1 MNQLNGASLN
11 NYLIGGG
18 LMVQHTIEPAAR
30 IITAIGRD
38 LIKDLPA
45 SIVELVK
52 NSYDADASYVEIILS
67 KIDNKLHIK
76 ISDDGHGMDEQTIIG
91 TWLVPGTDHKF
102 RLKRSPKKRP
112 FQGRKGIGRYAAAV
126 LGNELELE
134 SVHDGK
140 KTIAYIDWKEFERKK
155 YLRDVKISVTSE
167 ETNSTNGTT
176 LNISGGQ
183 EYIELL
189 TDKEIKNILKEL
201 RKLVSPLD
209 SKIDDSFSISVEF
222 VDFYEEEFKNEK
234 IIIEPFPILEFY
246 NYRLTG
252 TISSDGQANLKFEN
266 AYKSPPEV
274 IDINKKFILEE
285 EDESY
290 CGNIKVDFK
299 VFDKDEEG
307 IDLIVTKLQNHTDE
321 QIGKR
326 FVKRTIKE
334 STGVGIY
341 RNGFR
346 IRPHGD
352 PGFDWLNL
360 DNRRV
365 QNPSMRIGS
374 DSVAGF
380 IDIEPE
386 EFSYLEEKSARDGL
400 KESSF
405 YNGLISLIKQ
415 AITLLENRRF
425 EYRQLKLKQARA
437 KTPSGSVQGLFDF
450 SEFQTDI
457 QSSIDDSL
465 NKIKKDPLK
474 IEQYTDQ
481 MKKDVEQKI
490 QTLEKQKNI
499 EYEHIKEIIAIYQG
513 QVTLGKIISV
523 ILHEGRKS
531 IGYFSNQLPRTIKW
545 LNKLGTE
552 EKLTELP
559 LFQRINDRLQT
570 TEKES
575 KSLTRLFKK
584 LDPLTIT
591 RRTKPKSIDLKEII
605 KHVYEIFESE
615 LKYSNIRFET
625 NVDGDTVV
633 YGTEEDFLM
642 CVTNL
647 LENSIYWLK
656 KGKKS
661 DKCITINLL
670 ESEDSNIIE
679 IIDNGPGIEKEFIE
693 SESIFVPGFSGKSE
707 DSGTGLGLAI
717 AGEAINRNNGE
728 LKAIY
733 LENGAY
739 FIIEIG
745 KNLGEA

>member
-1 MNQLNGASLN
+1 
-11 NYLIGGG
+11 
-18 LMVQHTIEPAAR
+18 MVQHTIEPAAR

-52 NSYDADASYVEIILS
+52 NSYDADASYVEIVLS
-67 KIDNKLHIK
+67 KIDDKLHIK
-76 ISDDGHGMDEQTIIG
+76 ISDDGHGMDTETIIG
-91 TWLVPGTDHKF
+91 TWLVPGTDHKL

-126 LGNELELE
+126 LGNELKLE
-134 SVHDGK
+134 SVRDGK
-140 KTIAYIDWKEFERKK
+140 KTIANIDWKEFERKK
-155 YLRDVKISVTSE
+155 FLKDVKILVTSE
-167 ETNSTNGTT
+167 ETKLPNGTT

-183 EYIELL
+183 EYIDLL
-189 TDKEIKNILKEL
+189 TDKEIKNVLKEL

-209 SKIDDSFSISVEF
+209 SKIDNSFNISVEF
-222 VDFYEEEFKNEK
+222 IDFYEAGFKNEK
-234 IIIEPFPILEFY
+234 IKIEPFPILEFY

-252 TISSDGQANLKFEN
+252 TISGEGHADLKFEN
-266 AYKSPPEV
+266 AYKSPPEI
-274 IDINKKFILEE
+274 IDISKKFILEE
-285 EDESY
+285 DDGYY

-299 VFDKDEEG
+299 VFDKDDEG
-307 IDLIVTKLQNHTDE
+307 IDLIMMNLQNHIEE

-326 FVKRTIKE
+326 FVKQTIKE

-374 DSVAGF
+374 DSIAGV

-386 EFSYLEEKSARDGL
+386 EYSFLEEKSARDGL
-400 KESSF
+400 KESPF
-405 YNGLISLIKQ
+405 YKGLMSLMTQ
-415 AITLLENRRF
+415 AITLLEIRRF
-425 EYRQLKLKQARA
+425 EYRQLKLKQVRS

-457 QSSIDDSL
+457 QSSIDSSL

-474 IEQYTDQ
+474 IEQYTDE

-513 QVTLGKIISV
+513 QATLGKIISV

-531 IGYFSNQLPRTIKW
+531 IGYFSNQLPRVMRW
-545 LNKLGTE
+545 LSKLGKE
-552 EKLTELP
+552 QNLTELP
-559 LFQRINDRLQT
+559 LFEKINDRLQT

-584 LDPLTIT
+584 LDPLTRT
-591 RRTKPKSIDLKEII
+591 RRTNPTSIDLKEII
-605 KHVYEIFESE
+605 KHVHEIFENE
-615 LKYSNIRFET
+615 LKYSNIQFVT
-625 NVDGDTVV
+625 NVDGNTVV

-647 LENSIYWLK
+647 VENSVYWLK
-656 KGKKS
+656 KGKKN

-670 ESEDSNIIE
+670 ENEDSNLIE
-679 IIDNGPGIEKEFIE
+679 VIDNGPGIEKEFIE

-717 AGEAINRNNGE
+717 AGEAIDRNNGK

-739 FIIEIG
+739 FIIEIS

>member
-1 MNQLNGASLN
+1 
-11 NYLIGGG
+11 
-18 LMVQHTIEPAAR
+18 MVQHTIEPAAR

-52 NSYDADASYVEIILS
+52 NSYDADASYADIVLS
-67 KIDNKLHIK
+67 KIDNKLHIR
-76 ISDDGHGMDEQTIIG
+76 ISDDGHGMDEETIIG

-102 RLKRSPKKRP
+102 RLKKSPKKRP

-126 LGNELELE
+126 LGNELELQ
-134 SVHDGK
+134 SVHNGK
-140 KTIAYIDWKEFERKK
+140 KTIANIDWKEFERKK

-167 ETNSTNGTT
+167 ETNLPNGTT
-176 LNISGGQ
+176 LNISGGP

-209 SKIDDSFSISVEF
+209 SKVDDSFSISVEF
-222 VDFYEEEFKNEK
+222 VNFYEEETKNEK
-234 IIIEPFPILEFY
+234 IKIEPFPILEFY

-252 TISSDGQANLKFEN
+252 TISSEGNANLKFEN
-266 AYKSPPEV
+266 AYKNPPEV
-274 IDINKKFILEE
+274 IDINKKFILEDGE
-285 EDESY
+285 AY

-299 VFDKDEEG
+299 VFDKDNEG
-307 IDLIVTKLQNHTDE
+307 IDLILMKLQNHAEE

-326 FVKRTIKE
+326 FVKQTINE

-380 IDIEPE
+380 IDIESE
-386 EFSYLEEKSARDGL
+386 EYSYLEEKSARDGL
-400 KESSF
+400 RESPF
-405 YNGLISLIKQ
+405 YKGLISLIRE
-415 AITLLENRRF
+415 AITLLEIRRF
-425 EYRQLKLKQARA
+425 EYRQLKLKQTRA

-457 QSSIDDSL
+457 QSSIAVSVD
-465 NKIKKDPLK
+465 KIKKDPLK
-474 IEQYTDQ
+474 IEQYTDE

-490 QTLEKQKNI
+490 QIFEKQKNI

-513 QVTLGKIISV
+513 QATLGKIISV

-545 LNKLGTE
+545 LNKLGKE

-559 LFQRINDRLQT
+559 LFQKINDRLQT

-591 RRTKPKSIDLKEII
+591 RRTKPKSIDLEKII
-605 KHVYEIFESE
+605 KHVHEIFESE
-615 LKYSNIRFET
+615 LNYSNIQFVI
-625 NVDGDTVV
+625 NIDGNTVI

-647 LENSIYWLK
+647 IENSIYWLK
-656 KGKKS
+656 KEKKR

-670 ESEDSNIIE
+670 ENEDSNIIE
-679 IIDNGPGIEKEFIE
+679 VIDNGPGIEKEFIE

-739 FIIEIG
+739 FIIEIR

>member
-1 MNQLNGASLN
+1 
-11 NYLIGGG
+11 
-18 LMVQHTIEPAAR
+18 MVQHTIEPAAR

-52 NSYDADASYVEIILS
+52 NSYDADASYAEIVLS
-67 KIDNKLHIK
+67 KINNKLHIR
-76 ISDDGHGMDEQTIIG
+76 ISDDGHGMDEETIVG

-126 LGNELELE
+126 LGNELELQ
-134 SVHDGK
+134 SVHNGK
-140 KTIAYIDWKEFERKK
+140 KTIANIDWEEFERKK
-155 YLRDVKISVTSE
+155 YLRDVKISVISE
-167 ETNSTNGTT
+167 ESNLPNGTT

-189 TDKEIKNILKEL
+189 TDREIKNILKEL

-209 SKIDDSFSISVEF
+209 SKVDDSFSISVEF
-222 VDFYEEEFKNEK
+222 VNFYEEESKNEK
-234 IIIEPFPILEFY
+234 IVIEPFPILEFY

-252 TISSDGQANLKFEN
+252 TISSEGHANLKFEN
-266 AYKSPPEV
+266 AYKSPPEI
-274 IDINKKFILEE
+274 IDINKKFILEDS
-285 EDESY
+285 DEAY

-299 VFDKDEEG
+299 VFDKDNEG
-307 IDLIVTKLQNHTDE
+307 IDLILMRLQNHTEE

-326 FVKRTIKE
+326 FVKQTIRE

-386 EFSYLEEKSARDGL
+386 EYSYLEEKSARDGL
-400 KESSF
+400 RESPF
-405 YNGLISLIKQ
+405 YKGLISLIRQ
-415 AITLLENRRF
+415 AITLLEIRRF
-425 EYRQLKLKQARA
+425 EYRQLKLKQTRA

-450 SEFQTDI
+450 SEFQSDI
-457 QSSIDDSL
+457 QSSIAVSL
-465 NKIKKDPLK
+465 DKIKKDPRK
-474 IEQYTDQ
+474 IEQYTDE

-490 QTLEKQKNI
+490 QTFEKQKNI

-513 QVTLGKIISV
+513 QATLGKIISV

-545 LNKLGTE
+545 LNKLGQQE
-552 EKLTELP
+552 NLTELP
-559 LFQRINDRLQT
+559 LFQKINDRLQT

-584 LDPLTIT
+584 LDPLTRT
-591 RRTKPKSIDLKEII
+591 RRTNSNSIDLKAII
-605 KHVYEIFESE
+605 KHVHEIFENE
-615 LKYSNIRFET
+615 LKYSNIKFVT
-625 NVDGDTVV
+625 NVDGNTVV
-633 YGTEEDFLM
+633 YGIEEDFLM

-647 LENSIYWLK
+647 IENSIYWLK
-656 KGKKS
+656 KGGQS

-670 ESEDSNIIE
+670 EHEDSNLIE
-679 IIDNGPGIEKEFIE
+679 VIDNGPGIEKEFIE

-717 AGEAINRNNGE
+717 AGEAMDRNNGK
-728 LKAIY
+728 LKAVY

-739 FIIEIG
+739 FIIEIA
-745 KNLGEA
+745 KKTGEA